1 MTNTVRTQTT
11 FMANKTP
18 MSILVLPVELVYRVL
33 DNLDGFELLCS
44 VRNVC
49 TRLNM
54 ITDTYHRYQEIS
66 IRSKKLLFDNALG
79 NIESSPHTDKQRR
92 WRAKKK
98 DQHHRTQLSIQ
109 RLLNESHQYSSD
121 INENFVFFLC

>member
-1 MTNTVRTQTT
+1 
-11 FMANKTP
+11 
-18 MSILVLPVELVYRVL
+18 MSERYLFIIHST
-33 DNLDGFELLCS
+33 GSTIHFE
-44 VRNVC
+44 
-49 TRLNM
+49 
-54 ITDTYHRYQEIS
+54 YEIS